1 MKMKIKPIK
10 IGKKFVGDNHPCYIV
25 AEIGSNFD
33 GSFSKAKKMIKLAKA
48 AGADAAKF
56 QSFTTEQILSRKGFE
71 TTLISGPTNL
81 KVNKGINFITQNPQ
95 SLL

>member
-33 GSFSKAKKMIKLAKA
+33 GSFSKAKKMIKLAK
-48 AGADAAKF
+48 F
-56 QSFTTEQILSRKGFE
+56 CILSFCWTK
-71 TTLISGPTNL
+71 
-81 KVNKGINFITQNPQ
+81 
-95 SLL
+95 